1 MREDVDVF
9 LDRAKK
15 FESASEHFFKEG
27 IYDLSAFH
35 IEQSLQLYLKYILAK
50 EIGYFPKT
58 HSLSRLFKELSKID
72 KKFKEF
78 YEKNEIILKL
88 VEDAYLLA
96 RYFPR
101 DYSKREV
108 SKMIDVLKR
117 FKEEFREWL

>member
-1 MREDVDVF
+1 M
-9 LDRAKK
+9 
-15 FESASEHFFKEG
+15 
-27 IYDLSAFH
+27 
-35 IEQSLQLYLKYILAK
+35 KYILAK

-88 VEDAYLLA
+88 IEDAYLLA

-108 SKMIDVLKR
+108 SKMIDVLNK